1 LLATDGKLFA
11 ARVNVFAAR
20 VNLFAARRNL
30 FAARGTFRYDRDKVF
45 GYAA

>member
-1 LLATDGKLFA
+1 MLATDGKLFA

-20 VNLFAARRNL
+20 GNL